1 MLIFFVIFNLILICH
16 LSGQEAFFVGSLTRD
31 PSFSWKT
38 ADHASLA
45 QKTANT
51 LLFDSC
57 GNGHLWA
64 IFGGFFRLFSHL
76 ISHYHKEK
84 CRTSRHAI
92 VPFRICYK
100 RQILKS
106 EQVRFKILQERDKRD
121 KGA

>member
-38 ADHASLA
+38 AHHASLA

-76 ISHYHKEK
+76 ISHYHKKNVAHLGMQLFHSEFVIK
-84 CRTSRHAI
+84 G
-92 VPFRICYK
+92 K
-100 RQILKS
+100 LKS
-106 EQVRFKILQERDKRD
+106 EQVRFKTLQERDKRD